1 MIAINAKFSPF
12 RMILARREPVELK
25 VDLTNKDKANA
36 ILTLEIKLGAR
47 LSLDRIGY
55 KTSDIKR
62 IPELKAGE
70 RKTFYFNIWPKN
82 AGSATEEPVRLI
94 LTEHEGGFNSEKN
107 QATENMSLRID

>member
-25 VDLTNKDKANA
+25 IDLTNKDKANA
-36 ILTLEIKLGAR
+36 VLTLEIKLGAR
-47 LSLDRIGY
+47 LSVDRVGY

-70 RKTFYFNIWPKN
+70 TKTFYFDIWPKN
-82 AGSATEEPVRLI
+82 AASATEEPVTLI
-94 LTEHEGGFNSEKN
+94 LTEHEGSFNAVRD
-107 QATENMSLRID
+107 QATEYMSLKID